1 MKPVESVAQ
10 ACPQN
15 IVDVGEEC
23 EADAVAVESSLRR
36 EAVRFLVVIK
46 CPRCGGPAETSESDF
61 VVKGHE
67 ALDGRVCS
75 LTGPAS
81 AASGNANTKRALRL
95 EAALVRKR
103 TLRALETRARAREAR
118 PLLKDPPKGE
128 TGGRLKGRSRPKIV
142 HLPSIEP
149 TEKKK
154 TRGFWITIVSGGG
167 GPGSG
172 KRS

>member
-1 MKPVESVAQ
+1 V
-10 ACPQN
+10 
-15 IVDVGEEC
+15 VDVGQWHEA
-23 EADAVAVESSLRR
+23 EADAVESSLRR
-36 EAVRFLVVIK
+36 ESVRDVVVIK
-46 CPRCGGPAETSESDF
+46 CPRCGRPAETSESDF
-61 VVKGHE
+61 VVKAHE

-103 TLRALETRARAREAR
+103 TLQALEARTEAKRAR
-118 PLLKDPPKGE
+118 PLLKDPSDGE
-128 TGGRLKGRSRPKIV
+128 IAVRRRSQRGPKIT
-142 HLPSIEP
+142 HLPSVEP
-149 TEKKK
+149 PVKKRA
-154 TRGFWITIVSGGG
+154 RGFWVTIVSGG